1 MLICQSCGQEN
12 QPGARFCN
20 GCGAALAPIQARG
33 ETRKTVTVLFCD
45 LTGSTALGEQTDPEV
60 LRALLAR
67 YFERMSGIVEAHG
80 GTVEKFIGDA
90 VMAVFGVPVAHEDD
104 AFPPLA
110 AAVEM
115 RDALPELGVAGRIG
129 INTGEVLKATEERLA
144 TGDAVNV
151 AARLEAGRRAGG
163 GA

>member
-20 GCGAALAPIQARG
+20 GCGAALAPIQNRG

-67 YFERMSGIVEAHG
+67 YFE
-80 GTVEKFIGDA
+80 
-90 VMAVFGVPVAHEDD
+90 
-104 AFPPLA
+104 
-110 AAVEM
+110 
-115 RDALPELGVAGRIG
+115 
-129 INTGEVLKATEERLA
+129 
-144 TGDAVNV
+144 
-151 AARLEAGRRAGG
+151 
-163 GA
+163 